1 MADKNF
7 FKDNF
12 ALVVG
17 LALPAILMIGFMI
30 AASVP
35 KAMGSP
41 PKYDVI
47 FWTNDYQYN
56 KNLPVTVNLV
66 VKDGTL
72 KAQYNKIPNPQYPN
86 NSWVKLYRYNAKEQT
101 VEELTFGYPDEMDK
115 IEGMREDTVE
125 ATKNL
130 KLNTKQPSPDG
141 FDFTYENYRHGGIVN
156 EVLFGF
162 GGRNSNELR
171 LRNGANSVTIKAPG
185 NTSFSYGVANFI
197 GWVTE

>member
-12 ALVVG
+12 VLVVG
-17 LALPAILMIGFMI
+17 LALPVVLMIGFMI

-35 KAMGSP
+35 KTLSNP
-41 PKYDVI
+41 PKYDVV
-47 FWTNDYQYN
+47 FWASDYQYN
-56 KNLPVTVNLV
+56 KSLPVTVNLV

-72 KAQYNKIPNPQYPN
+72 KAQYTKVADPKYPN
-86 NSWVKLYRYNAKEQT
+86 NSWVKLYRFSVKDQT
-101 VEELTFGYPDEMDK
+101 VEELSFGYPDDMDS
-115 IEGMREDTVE
+115 ITGTREDTVE

-141 FDFTYENYRHGGIVN
+141 FEFTYENYRHGGLVN

-162 GGRNSNELR
+162 GGSRGDLR
-171 LRNGANSVTIKAPG
+171 LRNGPNSVIIKSP
-185 NTSFSYGVANFI
+185 NNTTSFSSYNAQFL
-197 GWVTE
+197 GWVVE